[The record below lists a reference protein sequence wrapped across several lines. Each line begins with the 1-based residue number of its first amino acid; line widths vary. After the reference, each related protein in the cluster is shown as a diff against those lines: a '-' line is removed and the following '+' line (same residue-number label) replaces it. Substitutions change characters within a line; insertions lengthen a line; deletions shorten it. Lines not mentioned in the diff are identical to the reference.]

1 MPIARTA
8 LCGAIAALAWWL
20 PPLRAAAVSLE
31 PAVGPGLFLI
41 GLAGGIAALLGR
53 PARGLQ
59 ARILRMGGRHG
70 LWLCAALFLLPLWSQ
85 WSSQPPSA
93 VSAHTALFG
102 VLPWGDATGHYEG
115 GVRLLE
121 EGEFRTYSARR
132 PLHACWLAFRL
143 ALGRGSV
150 PFALAFQALLL
161 GAAAFLLSRS
171 LALRFGAWPSVAV
184 LGACYALSR
193 DYTPAVLTEPIG
205 IVFGCLAAAILLT
218 ARARRD
224 LGTLALGFFALE
236 MGLRARPGA
245 QFLLPALAVWG
256 VAAFPGRR
264 LKAAGVVAAVF
275 LAGSL
280 HTMLLNQL
288 YSSGEAT
295 FTSHVARTLYGLARG
310 GNYEQADA
318 DLGADDTRPEA
329 EQASGVWRAAFAEIA
344 SHPSVFLGSL
354 GHNESRF
361 LSKTPVTLSQA
372 LSPRWL
378 LQTADERMRPTSAEI
393 RRDYWWGGALLLLA
407 AALAVLHLA
416 RRDRASALFWAL
428 AAAGVLAS
436 APFIYSD
443 TGFRALAP
451 SYPFIAAFLALGAV
465 SRVRA
470 HPQAQS
476 LDHAERTLVRA
487 SGGIALAVAVV
498 AAIGPMAVRPLWPRM
513 SSGGA
518 AAVEALVDLRT
529 APLVVIRNPL
539 EAADY
544 GRLRT
549 LDRPDFLRLVRYADL
564 KGELGPLTQRRPPF
578 AVLSCYEKRSTRVHV
593 YVAPIEMAQAG
604 GVVAITATPFP
615 GDGSEQFE
623 EITSWHV
630 IDGLA
635 AVRVQSVDFR

>member
-1 MPIARTA
+1 LNVASASRWTTPVARTL
-8 LCGAIAALAWWL
+8 LCGALAALAWWL
-20 PPLRAAAVSLE
+20 PPLRATFVSLE
-31 PAVGPGLFLI
+31 PAVGPGLFFI

-59 ARILRMGGRHG
+59 ARILRIGGRHG
-70 LWLCAALFLLPLWSQ
+70 WWLCAALFLLPLWSQ
-85 WSSQPPSA
+85 WSSQPPSS

-121 EGEFRTYSARR
+121 EGEFLTYSARR

-143 ALGRGSV
+143 AIGRGSV
-150 PFALAFQALLL
+150 PFALAFQSLLL

-171 LALRFGAWPSVAV
+171 LALRFGAWPAVAV
-184 LGACYALSR
+184 LGASYALTR
-193 DYTPAVLTEPIG
+193 DYAAAVLTEPLG
-205 IVFGCLAAAILLT
+205 ILFGCLAAAILLT
-218 ARARRD
+218 GRARRN
-224 LGTLALGFFALE
+224 LGALALGFFALE

-245 QFLLPALAVWG
+245 QFLLPALAVWA

-264 LKAAGVVAAVF
+264 LKAAGVVVAVF

-280 HTMLLNQL
+280 HTTLLNKL

-318 DLGADDTRPEA
+318 DLGVDDTRPEA

-344 SHPSVFLGSL
+344 AHPSVFVGSL
-354 GHNESRF
+354 VHNESRF
-361 LSKTPVTLSQA
+361 LTKAPVTLSQA

-378 LQTADERMRPTSAEI
+378 LQPTDERMRPTSAEI

-416 RRDRASALFWAL
+416 RRERGSALFWA
-428 AAAGVLAS
+428 AAAVGVLAS

-451 SYPFIAAFLALGAV
+451 SYPFIAAFLALGAA
-465 SRVRA
+465 SRVRTRA
-470 HPQAQS
+470 RTQAAKM
-476 LDHAERTLVRA
+476 DHAEQALVRA
-487 SGGIALAVAVV
+487 AGGIAVGLAVV
-498 AAIGPMAVRPLWPRM
+498 AAIGPLAVRPLWPRM
-513 SSGGA
+513 SSSGA
-518 AAVEALVDLRT
+518 AAGEALIDLRT

-539 EAADY
+539 EPADY

-578 AVLSCYEKRSTRVHV
+578 AVLSCYEKLSTRVHL

-604 GVVAITATPFP
+604 GVIAFSAAPFP
-615 GDGSEQFE
+615 GAGSEQFE
-623 EITSWHV
+623 EITSWH
-630 IDGLA
+630 
-635 AVRVQSVDFR
+635 RPR